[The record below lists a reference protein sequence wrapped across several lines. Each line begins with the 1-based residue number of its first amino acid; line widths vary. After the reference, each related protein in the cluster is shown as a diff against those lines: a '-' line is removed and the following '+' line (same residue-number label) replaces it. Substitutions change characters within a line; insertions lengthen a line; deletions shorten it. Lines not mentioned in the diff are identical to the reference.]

1 MWNCGMVLRK
11 LLRLLSL
18 AWGKSITT
26 MDRDS
31 IAQRASTLQG
41 NGHALGTQTALQV
54 DMNSTWPISRYI
66 DLLSPQY
73 SVLHWIALLVE
84 HRSFRKDTAIAVG
97 ACEYLHNH
105 FLPDANAYD
114 VIRGWRADDSYFS
127 YARAFVNN
135 TVTIDQLGRALR
147 LGNLGEQIVLK
158 SERALMSIRFAG
170 FERASQA
177 LYGPLAKD
185 RDELAR
191 AQYRE
196 LPTENPF
203 EGIRIVDIVR
213 EGMTENDPRLQ

>member
-1 MWNCGMVLRK
+1 MELWHGSQKIIEIPQLGLGKVHNDYGQGFYCTESLDLAREWACSRDADGFANRYELDMADLKVL
-11 LLRLLSL
+11 
-18 AWGKSITT
+18 
-26 MDRDS
+26 
-31 IAQRASTLQG
+31 
-41 NGHALGTQTALQV
+41 
-54 DMNSTWPISRYI
+54 
-66 DLLSPQY
+66 DLYSPQY

-84 HRSFRKDTAIAVG
+84 HRSFRKDTAVAVG
-97 ACEYLHNH
+97 ACEYLRDH

-135 TVTIDQLGRALR
+135 TITIDQLGRAMR
-147 LGNLGEQIVLK
+147 FGNLGEQIVLK
-158 SERALMSIRFAG
+158 SERAFKSIRFAG
-170 FERASQA
+170 FERAPQA

-196 LPTENPF
+196 LLTENPF

>member
-1 MWNCGMVLRK
+1 MELWHGSQKIIEAPQLGFGKVHNDYGQGFYCTESLDLAKEWACSLDVDGFVNRYELDMADLKVL
-11 LLRLLSL
+11 
-18 AWGKSITT
+18 
-26 MDRDS
+26 
-31 IAQRASTLQG
+31 
-41 NGHALGTQTALQV
+41 
-54 DMNSTWPISRYI
+54 

-84 HRSFRKDTAIAVG
+84 HRSFRKDTAVAVG
-97 ACEYLHNH
+97 ACEYLCEH

-135 TVTIDQLGRALR
+135 TITVDQLGRAMK

-158 SERALMSIRFAG
+158 SECAFKGIRFAG
-170 FERASQA
+170 FERAPLD
-177 LYGPLAKD
+177 LYGPLAKE
-185 RDELAR
+185 RDQEAR

-196 LPTENPF
+196 LLAENPF